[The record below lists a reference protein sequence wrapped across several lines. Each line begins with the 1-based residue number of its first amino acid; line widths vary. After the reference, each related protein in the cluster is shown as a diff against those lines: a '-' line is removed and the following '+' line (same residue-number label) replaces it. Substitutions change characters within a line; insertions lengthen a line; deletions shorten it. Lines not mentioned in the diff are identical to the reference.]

1 MPVVEKV
8 MSTPYF
14 GGVEGD
20 AGEFG
25 AAEVDGLAGEVLEE
39 IFAGVGAAAGLADDL
54 DDVVEVV
61 ERDLVAEEDVLAVA
75 GLAEEEGGAAA
86 DDFDA
91 VIEEGADG
99 VRRAGVPWAGRCG
112 RPGRSWRRTPA
123 SGCACGAG

>member
-1 MPVVEKV
+1 MPVVREGHV
-8 MSTPYF
+8 DAVL

-20 AGEFG
+20 ALEFG
-25 AAEVDGLAGEVLEE
+25 AAEIDLLAGEVLEE
-39 IFAGVGAAAGLADDL
+39 VLAGFGAAAGLADDL

-99 VRRAGVPWAGRCG
+99 VRRAGAPWADRCG